1 MPVDVQKDEEKGLYY
16 VQKKRSDS
24 ISEKA
29 LQPRKFKNIIG
40 L

>member
-1 MPVDVQKDEEKGLYY
+1 MFYIMLKNKI
-16 VQKKRSDS
+16 SDS
-24 ISEKA
+24 NSEKA

>member
-1 MPVDVQKDEEKGLYY
+1 MDYNFLKNKI
-16 VQKKRSDS
+16 SDS